1 METLT
6 DNHSGAKAGKRFR
19 LTVKSAE
26 EAVRVIREKLGEKAR
41 VLSVRQIGGEG
52 LKKFISSPK
61 LEVIAEIPSEDQ
73 LVESENLDNSKDQV
87 ASTTNNTNSVVS
99 SETTSVET
107 TIQEP
112 SKPSENE
119 ENVVTDAIEGDSFK
133 ILAKTGFDSQL
144 LNDISTWSN
153 WSEIKDLSLAESLK
167 EITIG
172 LSDRFRSLNIAPTG
186 DRIAL
191 IGAPGVGKTTTLC
204 KFLAHEV
211 FMNKKTPN
219 VLKVENG
226 VPNPDDA
233 LKIFCE
239 VVGVTLYRES
249 SKTPDSSSD
258 SPLYLDFPGLSL
270 GQADEWSRAQEA
282 LDDLNVQTRVLVLNA
297 AYDKQVLSK
306 SINLGNNIGATHLAF
321 THFDE
326 LSNSTKLWPLLLRNN
341 LSPLCICNGQ
351 NVTGD
356 FSTNVLNQ
364 MISRTF
370 PEELYARGF
379 SSYRNI

>member
-6 DNHSGAKAGKRFR
+6 DNQSGSKSGKRFR

-26 EAVRVIREKLGEKAR
+26 EAVRVIREKLGDRAK
-41 VLSVRQIGGEG
+41 VLSVKQIGGVG

-61 LEVIAEIPSEDQ
+61 LEVIAEIP
-73 LVESENLDNSKDQV
+73 
-87 ASTTNNTNSVVS
+87 
-99 SETTSVET
+99 
-107 TIQEP
+107 P
-112 SKPSENE
+112 E
-119 ENVVTDAIEGDSFK
+119 EEEGDIAKLDETIGGAADTKVNSGTVAPPPLDEPESVSKNQNAENDEQAGAKNKDSNSFD
-133 ILAKTGFDSQL
+133 ILDKTGFDSQL
-144 LNDISTWSN
+144 LSDIKMWSN
-153 WSEIKDLSLAESLK
+153 WSAIKDLPLAETLK
-167 EITIG
+167 EVTIG
-172 LSDRFRSLNIAPTG
+172 LSDRFRSTNSTPTH

-233 LKIFCE
+233 LRIFCE
-239 VVGVTLYRES
+239 VVGVTLFREAR
-249 SKTPDSSSD
+249 KTPPSSAD
-258 SPLYLDFPGLSL
+258 SPLYLDLPGLSL
-270 GQADEWSRAQEA
+270 GQPDEWTNAKET
-282 LDDLNVQTRVLVLNA
+282 LDELGIQTRVLVLNA
-297 AYDKQVLSK
+297 AYDKQVLNK
-306 SINLGNNIGATHLAF
+306 SISLGKNIDATHLAF

-326 LSNSTKLWPLLLRNN
+326 LSNSTKLWPIILRNN

-364 MISRTF
+364 MIARTF

-379 SSYRNI
+379 STYRNI

>member
-6 DNHSGAKAGKRFR
+6 DHHSGAKAGKRFR

-26 EAVRVIREKLGEKAR
+26 EAVRVIREKLGDKAR

-73 LVESENLDNSKDQV
+73 LVEAENLDNSKDQV
-87 ASTTNNTNSVVS
+87 VS
-99 SETTSVET
+99 ATVDLTSAVLSGAPSVEPS
-107 TIQEP
+107 IQES
-112 SKPSENE
+112 SKPNEKE

-144 LNDISTWSN
+144 LSDISSWSN
-153 WSEIKDLSLAESLK
+153 WTEVKDLSLAESLK

-172 LSDRFRSLNIAPTG
+172 LSDRFRSLNIAPTS

-233 LKIFCE
+233 LRIFCE

-249 SKTPDSSSD
+249 KKLRIVHLILHFILIFPDYRS
-258 SPLYLDFPGLSL
+258 
-270 GQADEWSRAQEA
+270 
-282 LDDLNVQTRVLVLNA
+282 V
-297 AYDKQVLSK
+297 KQMSGVVHRRCWMTLMFRLECWFL
-306 SINLGNNIGATHLAF
+306 IQH
-321 THFDE
+321 
-326 LSNSTKLWPLLLRNN
+326 
-341 LSPLCICNGQ
+341 
-351 NVTGD
+351 
-356 FSTNVLNQ
+356 
-364 MISRTF
+364 MISRF
-370 PEELYARGF
+370 
-379 SSYRNI
+379 

>member
-6 DNHSGAKAGKRFR
+6 DNQSSSKSGKRFR

-26 EAVRVIREKLGEKAR
+26 EAVRVIREKLGDRAK
-41 VLSVRQIGGEG
+41 VLSVKQIGGVG

-61 LEVIAEIPSEDQ
+61 LEVIAEIPPEETDGEDAKLDETIGVQTDTKIDSGSIPLRKEDSEPVSKNQNVGNGEEIEAKNKD
-73 LVESENLDNSKDQV
+73 SNSFDILD
-87 ASTTNNTNSVVS
+87 
-99 SETTSVET
+99 
-107 TIQEP
+107 
-112 SKPSENE
+112 
-119 ENVVTDAIEGDSFK
+119 
-133 ILAKTGFDSQL
+133 KTGFDSQL
-144 LNDISTWSN
+144 LSDIKLWSN
-153 WSEIKDLSLAESLK
+153 WPSIKDLPLAETLK
-167 EITIG
+167 EVTIG
-172 LSDRFRSLNIAPTG
+172 LSDRFRSTNSSPTH

-233 LKIFCE
+233 LRIFCE
-239 VVGVTLYRES
+239 VVGVTLFREAE
-249 SKTPDSSSD
+249 KTPSSSSD
-258 SPLYLDFPGLSL
+258 SPLYLDLPGLSL
-270 GQADEWSRAQEA
+270 VQPDEWTSAKET
-282 LDDLNVQTRVLVLNA
+282 LDELNIQTRVLVLNA

-306 SINLGNNIGATHLAF
+306 SISLGKNIDATHLAF

-326 LSNSTKLWPLLLRNN
+326 LSNSTKLWPIILRNN

-364 MISRTF
+364 MIARTF

-379 SSYRNI
+379 STYRNI